1 MADTAQHIRI
11 KTNIIRSKTRN
22 TMKQK
27 LWVYK
32 LLWPLV
38 IIYSCSNET
47 ADYHPNI
54 STSEHKI
61 TKEIAETKVM
71 ELVNEIGEFNLQL
84 QMVTT

>member
-1 MADTAQHIRI
+1 MQQT
-11 KTNIIRSKTRN
+11 
-22 TMKQK
+22 
-27 LWVYK
+27 LWTFR
-32 LLWPLV
+32 LLLPL
-38 IIYSCSNET
+38 IFIYSCGNET